1 MASIIIQTMKR
12 RKRLIIIA
20 TIIIL
25 IITLLL
31 YFTRGKIFDK
41 YDDLLKVNNKSS
53 DTLCFWFAPLS
64 SNKNMFEI
72 IKDKSYTPS
81 WILPQSVESYPA
93 PDWGEA
99 IKRVKGGKL
108 YLLDYSTVMLYKNN
122 RIKLDSNVLTNIFRY
137 EFPLQKGK
145 LDSCDWL
152 ITYEYK

>member
-12 RKRLIIIA
+12 RKNLIIIA

-25 IITLLL
+25 ITAFLL

-64 SNKNMFEI
+64 NNKEMFDI
-72 IKDKSYTPS
+72 MQDKGFTPS
-81 WILPQSVESYPA
+81 WILPKSIESYPA
-93 PDWGEA
+93 PDWEET

-108 YLLDYSTVMLYKNN
+108 YLLDYSTIMLYKNN

-137 EFPLQKGK
+137 EFPLQKDK

-152 ITYEYK
+152 ITYNYK